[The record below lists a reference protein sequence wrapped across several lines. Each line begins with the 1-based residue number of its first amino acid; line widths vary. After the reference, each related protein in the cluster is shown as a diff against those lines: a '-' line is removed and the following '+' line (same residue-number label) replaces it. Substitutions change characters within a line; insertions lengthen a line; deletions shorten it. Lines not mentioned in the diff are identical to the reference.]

1 MGLKHTELHAVD
13 GLQFFKLLGTGS
25 KGGFSMFPD
34 FSTYVFL
41 SVWQSKEYAT
51 HFYENSSFYTAY
63 KDKAARC
70 RVLHLGCIQSHGLW
84 GGVNPFK
91 PDQNTTNNGG
101 QKIVVLT
108 RANVRWSRLLEF
120 WRHVPLAS
128 KSIAGSSGVLFY
140 KGIGEWPLVQ
150 QATISIW
157 NDLEAVKNYAY
168 KQPSHSSIVK
178 KTLKNKW
185 YGESLFSRFNLISDT
200 TY

>member
-1 MGLKHTELHAVD
+1 MGLKHPELYSVD

-41 SVWQSKEYAT
+41 SVWESLEHAT
-51 HFYENSSFYTAY
+51 HFYENSPFYTAY

-84 GGVNPFK
+84 GAINPFK
-91 PDQNTTNNGG
+91 PDQDAAKNND

-108 RANVRWSRLLEF
+108 RANVRWSRLIAF
-120 WRHVPLAS
+120 WRHVPLAG

-168 KQPSHSSIVK
+168 KQPIHSSIVK